1 MVAPLTRAL
10 CAGFTIKIYYT
21 LWKRIAARQKKAEE
35 GAEFGREGEE
45 IPGTHG
51 VEAAKINRQMSMDWT
66 GGRSE
71 KSRWV
76 RRAGSEDE
84 SLYDLDGNRLGS
96 RVTDASVTDGEDGDA
111 SSPDSSPDKPDPA
124 DKSSPELPHRA

>member
-35 GAEFGREGEE
+35 GAEFGREDEE
-45 IPGTHG
+45 IPSTHG
-51 VEAAKINRQMSMDWT
+51 VEDAKINRQVSMDWT
-66 GGRSE
+66 GGSSE

-76 RRAGSEDE
+76 RRAGNEDE
-84 SLYDLDGNRLGS
+84 SLYDLDGNRLGG
-96 RVTDASVTDGEDGDA
+96 RVTNASVTDGEDGDA